1 MQDLMHDSMH
11 WQVDTSRY
19 SGDMGFIDKND
30 PEVLAEPYTYQ
41 KKLHIAV
48 TDLFLHPPDGTFVYI
63 SSQHRRIGKTKTL
76 EYFIDGQ
83 YAIKADGVNAQS
95 DKKEITKKLIPCEQG
110 ETVFQKRH
118 TLCLNLESD
127 DKRLNKKDLYTNI
140 EKYTD
145 GGLAD
150 VPEAG
155 LLYLGVGNNL
165 LKCSQG
171 QVGESLS
178 ASRVNCYEIVGIGDR
193 FIDACGEPRYRDYDI
208 VVDQSMQ
215 EKMMAKSKAK
225 FEMAD
230 ASKKAQEM
238 GLDTSVFI
246 FFATFDAFKP
256 RPLRDPTLMSGKDM
270 SLALQDK
277 HECFKGLVTG
287 KTQQFEHAKFTL
299 WLKEHGEL
307 LTPEGIHPAKYHLNG
322 GQLGEMT
329 IENRC
334 PSGQQKYNLKLK

>member
-1 MQDLMHDSMH
+1 M
-11 WQVDTSRY
+11 DTSKY
-19 SGDMGFIDKND
+19 NGDMRFIDKND

-83 YAIKADGVNAQS
+83 YAIKVDGVNAQS
-95 DKKEITKKLIPCEQG
+95 DKKEMTKKLIPCEQG

-155 LLYLGVGNNL
+155 VLYVGVGNNL

-178 ASRVNCYEIVGIGDR
+178 ASRVNCYEIVGMGDNLPTHAVSR
-193 FIDACGEPRYRDYDI
+193 
-208 VVDQSMQ
+208 
-215 EKMMAKSKAK
+215 
-225 FEMAD
+225 
-230 ASKKAQEM
+230 
-238 GLDTSVFI
+238 
-246 FFATFDAFKP
+246 ATA
-256 RPLRDPTLMSGKDM
+256 TM
-270 SLALQDK
+270 SL
-277 HECFKGLVTG
+277 V
-287 KTQQFEHAKFTL
+287 
-299 WLKEHGEL
+299 
-307 LTPEGIHPAKYHLNG
+307 
-322 GQLGEMT
+322 GQRT
-329 IENRC
+329 
-334 PSGQQKYNLKLK
+334 